1 MLQPIPKNKFRNR
14 TFVMSSHWFFFFF
27 HRYKDLFSLECS
39 KSEVENRPAYVHQ
52 LPLGKRYLWRDG
64 QPRDLLRNSE
74 PETLLQKKL
83 QGLIAMTM
91 ISVFRPVNPPGSFLK
106 FSCIWW
112 EMVNYLWKQ
121 HIETCNCVYIRMYPC
136 LAVSRGSQ
144 TAPEHDESVKERG
157 SGTSERAEERCF
169 CQVGWE
175 MALSTEVAFAE
186 HFDVAVFGLT
196 LLFEGTSFILTWA
209 M

>member
-1 MLQPIPKNKFRNR
+1 M
-14 TFVMSSHWFFFFF
+14 
-27 HRYKDLFSLECS
+27 
-39 KSEVENRPAYVHQ
+39 ENRPAYVHQ

-144 TAPEHDESVKERG
+144 TAPEHDESVRVWKKGGQGLLSEQKRG
-157 SGTSERAEERCF
+157 VFVRLVEKWLLVQRWLLLNISMLQCLVSLF
-169 CQVGWE
+169 CLK
-175 MALSTEVAFAE
+175 AHLSY
-186 HFDVAVFGLT
+186 
-196 LLFEGTSFILTWA
+196 
-209 M
+209 